1 MPAIILSIVSGIEM
15 AMKLAPGVISVVNA
29 ARAFI
34 SSLFS
39 AGKITIAQ
47 QTAIFERLDAVYA
60 IYLAGG
66 EPDAWEVDAD
76 PPTETTTTT
85 TTVTTVKQDGAK

>member
-1 MPAIILSIVSGIEM
+1 MPAIILSIVSGIEL
-15 AMKLAPGVISVVNA
+15 AIKLAPGVVNVVNT

-34 SSLFS
+34 ASLFS

-66 EPDAWEVDAD
+66 EPDAWEVDPD
-76 PPTETTTTT
+76 PTGTTMAENTTI
-85 TTVTTVKQDGAK
+85 TVT